1 MREPAIPDA
10 LPHQEE
16 ALPEPR
22 RIGVTTLEETLAR
35 RRSHRAFTDARLTPG
50 EVGQLAWAAQGVT
63 DEAGHR
69 TAPSAGALYPL
80 ELYVGTPEGVYRY
93 EPDGHRLVLHVEGDP
108 RPALQRAGLGQ
119 EAIGLAPAV
128 FIIAAVYERTE
139 VKYGARTAR
148 YVHME
153 AGHAAQNILLQ
164 AVALGLGAVPIGAF
178 DDDRLAAALS
188 LPNVEQPLYLIP
200 VGHPQP

>member
-1 MREPAIPDA
+1 MREPALSETRP
-10 LPHQEE
+10 PQEE
-16 ALPEPR
+16 TLPEPR
-22 RIGVTTLEETLAR
+22 RIGGPTLEELLAE
-35 RRSHRAFTDARLTPG
+35 RRSHRAFTNAPLTPA

-63 DEAGHR
+63 DEAGYR

-80 ELYVGTPEGVYRY
+80 ELYVGTPAGVYRY
-93 EPDGHRLVLHVEGDP
+93 DPHDHRLVLHVEGDP
-108 RPALQRAGLGQ
+108 RPALQRASLGQ

-139 VKYGARTAR
+139 VKYGARTTR

-164 AVALGLGAVPIGAF
+164 AVALDLGAVPIGAF

-188 LPNVEQPLYLIP
+188 LPNDEKPLYLIP
-200 VGHPQP
+200 VGHPQR